1 MRSKKINIG
10 NIPNLLNHNG
20 WHKATDALSSL
31 HHPQG
36 IYFNTCLEDTFFWQN
51 SPAAYHLPW
60 IGMIH
65 HPPYMPKWRHPNS
78 TLQALLNNRLFIDSL
93 PNCIG
98 IFTLSKY
105 TSDYVRNTIKL
116 PVSTLLHPV
125 SPTTKSF
132 CFEGFKV
139 NPDRKI
145 IQLGF
150 WLRKVSAIYRLPL
163 AQNNPLKLSKIAL
176 IPNSYPGAISD
187 YRLYVFE
194 EIARSNQVIDSDY
207 LANTHEVHHIDRA
220 EYETWL
226 SENIGFIEMFDAS
239 ANNAVLECIA
249 AATPLLVNPL
259 PAVKEYLGEDYPL
272 YYNSLEQAAAM
283 ACDENLLYQ
292 THLYLKNSPIREK
305 ITFDYFLES
314 FKRSEVYQLL

>member
-1 MRSKKINIG
+1 MQTKKINIG

-20 WHKATDALSSL
+20 WHQAIHALSPL
-31 HHPQG
+31 YHLQG
-36 IYFNTCLEDTFFWQN
+36 VYFNTFLEETFFWKKSHETYQF
-51 SPAAYHLPW
+51 PW
-60 IGMIH
+60 IGAIH
-65 HPPYMPKWRHPNS
+65 YPPHMPKWRYS
-78 TLQALLNNRLFIDSL
+78 DATLEALLTNTSL
-93 PNCIG
+93 INSLANCRG
-98 IFTLSKY
+98 IFTLSEY
-105 TSDYVRNTIKL
+105 TTAYIRDNTNL
-116 PVSTLLHPV
+116 TVSTLLHPIAHA
-125 SPTTKSF
+125 TKPF
-132 CFEGFKV
+132 RFEQFKA
-139 NPDRKI
+139 NSSKKI

-150 WLRKVSAIYRLPL
+150 FLRKVSAIYRLPL

-176 IPNSYPGAISD
+176 IPNAITISD
-187 YRLYVFE
+187 YRLFVME
-194 EIARSNQVIDSDY
+194 EVARNGQIIDNRH
-207 LANTHEVHHIDRA
+207 LVNTQEVYHIDRA

-272 YYNSLEQAAAM
+272 YYDSLEQAAAM

-292 THLYLKNSPIREK
+292 AHLYLKNSPIREK

-314 FKRSEVYQLL
+314 FKRSEVYQRL

>member
-1 MRSKKINIG
+1 MRSKKINFG
-10 NIPNLLNHNG
+10 NIPNFINHNG
-20 WHKATDALSSL
+20 WRQAINALSPL
-31 HHPQG
+31 YHAMG
-36 IYFNTCLEDTFFWQN
+36 IYFDTCLDDTFLLQKLCTVYQF
-51 SPAAYHLPW
+51 PW
-60 IGMIH
+60 IGVIH
-65 HPPYMPKWRHPNS
+65 HPPHIPKWRHPNE
-78 TLQALLNNRLFIDSL
+78 TLEALLTHTPFVASL
-93 PNCIG
+93 ANCQG
-98 IFTLSKY
+98 LFTLSEY
-105 TSDYVRNTIKL
+105 TSTYVRNNIKL
-116 PVSTLLHPV
+116 PISSLLHPIT
-125 SPTTKSF
+125 PATKPF
-132 CFEGFKV
+132 CFERFKV

-150 WLRKVSAIYRLPL
+150 WLRKVSAIYRFPL

-176 IPNSYPGAISD
+176 IPNSYTRAISD

-194 EIARSNQVIDSDY
+194 EVIRSNQVIDSDY
-207 LANTHEVHHIDRA
+207 LANTYEVYHIDRA

-292 THLYLKNSPIREK
+292 AHLYLKNSPIREK

-314 FKRSEVYQLL
+314 FKRSEVYQQI